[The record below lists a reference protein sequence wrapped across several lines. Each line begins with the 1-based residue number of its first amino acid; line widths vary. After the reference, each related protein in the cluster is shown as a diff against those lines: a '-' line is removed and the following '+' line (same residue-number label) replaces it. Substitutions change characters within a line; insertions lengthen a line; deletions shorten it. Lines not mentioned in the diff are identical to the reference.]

1 MPENITTAH
10 GFKLRIMEANPGI
23 NQRYAERVAKRIKRQ
38 MDYEAERDAY
48 FKSLTADET
57 YEVGLRI
64 LGLHS
69 DTTARDAITNIERQA
84 A

>member
-57 YEVGLRI
+57 YETGLRI
-64 LGLHS
+64 LGIYT
-69 DTTARDAITNIERQA
+69 DITPREAVKNMERA